1 MTEPARVRAT
11 GDVHR
16 SRFRIAPYYV
26 WSAMRILGLAGA
38 IMFLGAIWGLLN
50 ETLSVT
56 SAILIGTTGAFIGGG
71 RRNDDLDV
79 PIVCEFLGLMLSPK
93 SCPECGQSVFD
104 QMPATGF
111 ELESARHSFW
121 PTRICYGCGRDTAK
135 LASSR
140 HSAGDDKFGS

>member
-1 MTEPARVRAT
+1 MTEPAPVRAT

-16 SRFRIAPYYV
+16 SRFRLAPYYV
-26 WSAMRILGLAGA
+26 WSAMRILGLVGA

-56 SAILIGTTGAFIGGG
+56 LAILIGTTGALIGGG
-71 RRNDDLDV
+71 RRNDGLDV
-79 PIVCEFLGLMLSPK
+79 PIICEFLGLRLSPK

-121 PTRICYGCGRDTAK
+121 PTRICYGCGSDMTKQALSRQNARDN
-135 LASSR
+135 
-140 HSAGDDKFGS
+140 KFGS